1 MLKNLKKVANY
12 FDVLGWDYEVAAADM
27 LLLSQGSAMI
37 MVTIEACQS
46 IDGETEVVSIKSPI
60 LRNVKPS
67 TNLYMSISEINS
79 SLPFGALVIEEYE
92 GKGDLFGGEKTN
104 LLLLKHAL
112 LAQTLDKE
120 EIEVGVG
127 TMAVVADDLDDTL
140 QDEFGGTKAIE

>member
-60 LRNVKPS
+60 LRNVEPS